1 MDRQNHARPL
11 KVAVIGTYPPRQC
24 GIAAF
29 TGDLCDA
36 LGAGFPEVTCVA
48 VAVNDTPTG
57 YVYPPRVRF
66 EIEEGD
72 FTSYRR
78 AAEFLNINDVDV
90 VCVQHEYGIFGGPA
104 GSHLLA
110 MLRDLRMPVVTTPH
124 TILREPDPLQR
135 RVLEELVQCSDRL
148 VVMSQRAAD
157 FLRELYGAPEAKID
171 IIPHGIPDVSFVD
184 PNLYKGR
191 LGLEGRQVLLTFGL
205 LSPSRG
211 IEYAIKALPAIL
223 ARYPNVVYIILG
235 ATHPHVRR
243 REGESYR
250 LSLERLTQAG
260 GVGQQVIFDNRF
272 VSLGRLVQVIGA
284 ADIYITP
291 YLNPAQIASGT
302 LSYAVGAGKAV
313 VSTPYLYAEE
323 LLADGRGVLVPFRN
337 PQVIARQVIDLFDN
351 EAERHA
357 MRKRAYL
364 YGREMI
370 WPVVARKY
378 MDSFERVRQERM
390 RRPRPAFTVKPLL
403 ERPVELPALKPDHLH
418 RLTDDVGIM
427 QHAVFTVPNYDEGYT
442 TDDNARVLIAAVL
455 LEETEDAAIDEAH
468 DLASRYLAFL
478 WHAFDGP
485 SGRFRNFLS
494 FDRRWLEQVGSEDS
508 NARALWAI
516 GVVVGRSIHAGLRGP
531 AARLFNQALPA
542 MLDFTSP
549 RAWAFALFG
558 IQEYLR
564 RFSGDRAARQA
575 REVLADRLLE
585 AYRRTASP
593 DWPWF
598 EEIVAYCNAS
608 LPHALL
614 ECGRRMGRS
623 DMIEA
628 GLTSLE
634 WLASVQ
640 RSRKGHFV
648 PIGSNGFY
656 RRGGERARFDQQ
668 PVEAQ
673 TMVSACLAASGVT
686 GEARWQEEARR
697 AFEWFL
703 GRNDLGLSLY
713 DSSSGGCRD
722 GLHPDRV
729 NENQGAESTLAFLL
743 ALLEMRLA
751 EHVMGLADATV
762 PEVPAAP
769 VRSQPV
775 VGHP

>member
-1 MDRQNHARPL
+1 
-11 KVAVIGTYPPRQC
+11 VIGTYPPRLC

-36 LGAGFPEVTCVA
+36 LDAGCPGVTCFA

-66 EIEEGD
+66 EIDEGD
-72 FTSYRR
+72 VSSYRR

-157 FLRELYGAPEAKID
+157 LLRELYGAPEAKID
-171 IIPHGIPDVSFVD
+171 IIPHGIPDVPFVD

-205 LSPSRG
+205 LSPNRG
-211 IEYAIKALPAIL
+211 IEYAIRALPAIL

-250 LSLERLTQAG
+250 LSLERLTQVG

-337 PQVIARQVIDLFDN
+337 PQAIARRVIELFDH

-378 MDSFERVRQERM
+378 MDSFERARQERM
-390 RRPRPAFTVKPLL
+390 RRPRPAFAVKPLL

-442 TDDNARVLIAAVL
+442 TDDNARALIAAVL
-455 LEETEDAAIDEAH
+455 LEGAEDAAIDEAH

-494 FDRRWLEQVGSEDS
+494 FDRRWLEQAGSEDG

-531 AARLFNQALPA
+531 AGRLFNQALPA
-542 MLDFTSP
+542 VLDFTSP

-564 RFSGDRAARQA
+564 RFSGDRAPRQA
-575 REVLADRLLE
+575 RDVLAGRLLE

-623 DMIEA
+623 DMIDA

-656 RRGGERARFDQQ
+656 RRGGERACFDQQ

-703 GRNDLGLSLY
+703 GRNDLGVSLY

-722 GLHPDRV
+722 GLHPDRA

-762 PEVPAAP
+762 PEVPAAS

>member
-1 MDRQNHARPL
+1 M
-11 KVAVIGTYPPRQC
+11 IGTYPPRLC

-36 LGAGFPEVTCVA
+36 LDAGCPEVTCFA

-72 FTSYRR
+72 VSSYRR
-78 AAEFLNINDVDV
+78 AAEFLNSNDVDV

-171 IIPHGIPDVSFVD
+171 IIPHGIPDVPFVD
-184 PNLYKGR
+184 PTLYKGR

-205 LSPSRG
+205 LSPNRG
-211 IEYAIKALPAIL
+211 IEYAIQALPAIL

-250 LSLERLTQAG
+250 LSLERLTQAS

-337 PQVIARQVIDLFDN
+337 PQVIARRVIELFDN

-370 WPVVARKY
+370 WSVVARKY
-378 MDSFERVRQERM
+378 MDSFERARQERM
-390 RRPRPAFTVKPLL
+390 RQPRPAFAVKPLL
-403 ERPVELPALKPDHLH
+403 ERPVELPALKLDHLH

-442 TDDNARVLIAAVL
+442 TDDNARGLIAAVL
-455 LEETEDAAIDEAH
+455 LEGAEDAAIDEAH

-494 FDRRWLEQVGSEDS
+494 FDRRWLEQAGSEDS

-531 AARLFNQALPA
+531 AGRLFNQALPA
-542 MLDFTSP
+542 VLDFTSP

-575 REVLADRLLE
+575 REVLAGRLLD

-656 RRGGERARFDQQ
+656 RRGGERACFDQQ

-722 GLHPDRV
+722 GLHPDRA

-751 EHVMGLADATV
+751 EHVMGLADAPV
-762 PEVPAAP
+762 PEVPAAS
-769 VRSQPV
+769 VRSQLV

>member
-1 MDRQNHARPL
+1 M
-11 KVAVIGTYPPRQC
+11 IGTYPPRLC

-29 TGDLCDA
+29 TGDLGDA
-36 LGAGFPEVTCVA
+36 LGAGCPEVTCFA

-66 EIEEGD
+66 EIDEGD
-72 FTSYRR
+72 VTSYRR
-78 AAEFLNINDVDV
+78 AAEFLNSNDVDV

-171 IIPHGIPDVSFVD
+171 IIPHGIPDVPFVD

-205 LSPSRG
+205 LSPNRG
-211 IEYAIKALPAIL
+211 IEYVIQALPAIL

-337 PQVIARQVIDLFDN
+337 PQAIARRVIELFDN
-351 EAERHA
+351 EAARHA

-378 MDSFERVRQERM
+378 MDSFERARQERM
-390 RRPRPAFTVKPLL
+390 RRPRPAFVVKPLL
-403 ERPVELPALKPDHLH
+403 ERPVDLPALKPDHLH

-442 TDDNARVLIAAVL
+442 TDDNARGLIAAVL
-455 LEETEDAAIDEAH
+455 LEGAEDAAIDEAH

-494 FDRRWLEQVGSEDS
+494 FDRRWLEQAGSEDS

-531 AARLFNQALPA
+531 AGRLFNQALPA
-542 MLDFTSP
+542 VLDFTSP

-575 REVLADRLLE
+575 REVLAGRLLE

-614 ECGRRMGRS
+614 ECGRWMGRS

-628 GLTSLE
+628 GLTSLG

-656 RRGGERARFDQQ
+656 RRGGERACFDQQ

-722 GLHPDRV
+722 GLHADRA

-751 EHVMGLADATV
+751 EHVMGLADAPV
-762 PEVPAAP
+762 PEVPAAS
-769 VRSQPV
+769 VRSQLV

>member
-1 MDRQNHARPL
+1 
-11 KVAVIGTYPPRQC
+11 
-24 GIAAF
+24 
-29 TGDLCDA
+29 
-36 LGAGFPEVTCVA
+36 
-48 VAVNDTPTG
+48 
-57 YVYPPRVRF
+57 
-66 EIEEGD
+66 
-72 FTSYRR
+72 
-78 AAEFLNINDVDV
+78 
-90 VCVQHEYGIFGGPA
+90 
-104 GSHLLA
+104 
-110 MLRDLRMPVVTTPH
+110 
-124 TILREPDPLQR
+124 
-135 RVLEELVQCSDRL
+135 
-148 VVMSQRAAD
+148 
-157 FLRELYGAPEAKID
+157 
-171 IIPHGIPDVSFVD
+171 
-184 PNLYKGR
+184 
-191 LGLEGRQVLLTFGL
+191 
-205 LSPSRG
+205 
-211 IEYAIKALPAIL
+211 
-223 ARYPNVVYIILG
+223 
-235 ATHPHVRR
+235 
-243 REGESYR
+243 
-250 LSLERLTQAG
+250 
-260 GVGQQVIFDNRF
+260 
-272 VSLGRLVQVIGA
+272 
-284 ADIYITP
+284 
-291 YLNPAQIASGT
+291 
-302 LSYAVGAGKAV
+302 
-313 VSTPYLYAEE
+313 
-323 LLADGRGVLVPFRN
+323 
-337 PQVIARQVIDLFDN
+337 
-351 EAERHA
+351 
-357 MRKRAYL
+357 
-364 YGREMI
+364 
-370 WPVVARKY
+370 
-378 MDSFERVRQERM
+378 
-390 RRPRPAFTVKPLL
+390 
-403 ERPVELPALKPDHLH
+403 
-418 RLTDDVGIM
+418 M

-442 TDDNARVLIAAVL
+442 TDDNARGLIAAVL
-455 LEETEDAAIDEAH
+455 LEGAEDAAIDAAH

-494 FDRRWLEQVGSEDS
+494 FDRRWLEQAGSEDS

-531 AARLFNQALPA
+531 AGRLFNQALPA
-542 MLDFTSP
+542 VLDFTSP

-575 REVLADRLLE
+575 RDVLAGRLLE

-628 GLTSLE
+628 GLTSLG

-656 RRGGERARFDQQ
+656 RRGGERACFDQQ

-722 GLHPDRV
+722 GLHADRA

-751 EHVMGLADATV
+751 EHVMGLADAPV
-762 PEVPAAP
+762 PEVPAAS
-769 VRSQPV
+769 VRSQLV